1 MQRFLHQFRT
11 LSPTQQRYVLGAA
24 GGAGLLLSLW
34 LTLWVAGA
42 FGGGDDEA
50 QVACSPCPTS
60 TRTAKP
66 TTSASP
72 SASATATPC
81 CPETPGATFAPTAP
95 PETQPPAPPPET
107 AAPGP
112 VSYTLAPF
120 LQSGAF
126 DRIVDFAVIPGTNN
140 TEAIAVAQKAE
151 RILRV
156 SLTGAF
162 APAVYG
168 DLSDRVGGGGNEE
181 GLLSATFSPDFLNDG
196 RIYVYYTQGGDAGK
210 PTVLSRFQASAS
222 SMDTNTETRLLD
234 VPDFASNHN
243 GGRLLFGPD
252 GYLYLSTGDGGG
264 AGDPQ
269 RSGQDTN
276 ILRGKVLRL
285 NVTGQARYTIPPD
298 NPFAGGG
305 GAPEIFAYGLRNPW
319 RYSFDR
325 ATGALWLGDVG
336 QNSFEEV
343 DIIVRGGNYGWS
355 CYEGFAPFN
364 QQQACPP
371 SEALQFPRAVY
382 GTHDGGSCAVTGGYV
397 YRGGAMPELNGQY
410 IFADYCSGRIW
421 TLDSGNP
428 SVQPVI
434 LLESGQQIS
443 SFYELP
449 DGELIVLTFSD
460 TIFVL
465 KHG

>member
-1 MQRFLHQFRT
+1 MRRLLDQFRS
-11 LSPTQQRYVLGAA
+11 LSDARRRYVLGAA
-24 GGAGLLLSLW
+24 GGGGFLVSLAV
-34 LTLWVAGA
+34 TLWAAGA
-42 FGGGDDEA
+42 FCGGEENRQG
-50 QVACSPCPTS
+50 VCSPCPTGG
-60 TRTAKP
+60 R
-66 TTSASP
+66 
-72 SASATATPC
+72 
-81 CPETPGATFAPTAP
+81 TPGPTSTVSSTPTPSCCSPTLAPTFAPTEAP
-95 PETQPPAPPPET
+95 TEPPPPPPAPTEAPPAVPPT
-107 AAPGP
+107 
-112 VSYTLAPF
+112 YTLAPF

-126 DRIVDFAVIPGTNN
+126 DRIVDFAVIPGTGN
-140 TEAIAVAQKAE
+140 TEAIAVAQKAA

-162 APAVYG
+162 APTVYG

-181 GLLSATFSPDFLNDG
+181 GLLSATFSPDFANDH
-196 RIYVYYTQGGDAGK
+196 RIYVYYTQDGAGGL
-210 PTVLSRFQASAS
+210 PTVLSRFQASTTG
-222 SMDTNTETRLLD
+222 MDTGSETRLLE

-252 GYLYLSTGDGGG
+252 GNLYLSTGDGGG

-269 RSGQDTN
+269 KNGQNTN
-276 ILRGKVLRL
+276 ALLGKVLRL

-305 GAPEIFAYGLRNPW
+305 GAPEIWAYGFRNPW

-343 DIIVRGGNYGWS
+343 DVVVKGGNYGWS

-371 SEALQFPRAVY
+371 SEGLQFPRAVY

-421 TLDSGNP
+421 TLDSGNA
-428 SVQPVI
+428 SAQPVV
-434 LLESGQQIS
+434 LLETGKQIS

-449 DGELIVLTFSD
+449 DGELLLLTFSD
-460 TIFVL
+460 TIYQL
-465 KHG
+465 RHG

>member
-1 MQRFLHQFRT
+1 MRRLLDQFRS
-11 LSPTQQRYVLGAA
+11 LSDARRRYVLGTA
-24 GGAGLLLSLW
+24 GGGGFLVSLAV
-34 LTLWVAGA
+34 TLWAAGA
-42 FGGGDDEA
+42 FGGGEENP
-50 QVACSPCPTS
+50 QVVCSPCPTVG
-60 TRTAKP
+60 R
-66 TTSASP
+66 
-72 SASATATPC
+72 
-81 CPETPGATFAPTAP
+81 TPGPTSTVSSTPTPSCCSPTLAPTFAPTEAP
-95 PETQPPAPPPET
+95 TEPPPPPPAPTEAPPAVPPT
-107 AAPGP
+107 
-112 VSYTLAPF
+112 YTLAPF

-126 DRIVDFAVIPGTNN
+126 DRIVDFAVIPGTGN
-140 TEAIAVAQKAE
+140 TEAIAVAQKAA

-162 APAVYG
+162 APTVYG

-181 GLLSATFSPDFLNDG
+181 GLLSATFSPDFANDH
-196 RIYVYYTQGGDAGK
+196 RIYVYYTQDGAGGL
-210 PTVLSRFQASAS
+210 PTVLSRFQASTTG
-222 SMDTNTETRLLD
+222 MDTGSETRLLE

-252 GYLYLSTGDGGG
+252 GNLYLSTGDGGG

-269 RSGQDTN
+269 KNGQNTN
-276 ILRGKVLRL
+276 ALLGKVLRL

-305 GAPEIFAYGLRNPW
+305 GAPEIWAYGFRNPW

-343 DIIVRGGNYGWS
+343 DVVVKGGNYGWS

-371 SEALQFPRAVY
+371 SEGLQFPRAVY

-421 TLDSGNP
+421 TLDSGNA
-428 SVQPVI
+428 SAQPVV
-434 LLESGQQIS
+434 LLETGKQIS

-449 DGELIVLTFSD
+449 DGELLLLTFSD
-460 TIFVL
+460 TIYQL
-465 KHG
+465 RHG